1 MNIHKNAQLTP
12 HRRGELVGHIGAGER
27 AASANGPRV
36 WIKLK
41 PGCARRGPTPE
52 AVVWRL
58 SERAGARDG
67 AATVVG
73 PVSRDMP
80 VWGGVHEN
88 PRFVCE
94 RSGDDLF
101 MGRMRPL
108 HWMVGLCYRCHENSQ
123 PSLVVSVE
131 TTSHRWRLIS

>member
-88 PRFVCE
+88 PRSCASDPATICSWADCVRYIGWLGCAT
-94 RSGDDLF
+94 DV
-101 MGRMRPL
+101 MRTAN
-108 HWMVGLCYRCHENSQ
+108 R
-123 PSLVVSVE
+123 
-131 TTSHRWRLIS
+131 RW